1 MKLKLEVTKEDL
13 EEFQKRKKM
22 YKTWR
27 KNVVVSHISM
37 QAIHNICEEYSV
49 VDPDFDMKTS

>member
-13 EEFQKRKKM
+13 EEFQKRRKM

-27 KNVVVSHISM
+27 RNVVAVILILQCM
-37 QAIHNICEEYSV
+37 RYMRDTVLLPTDDEN
-49 VDPDFDMKTS
+49 FNKL